1 MSMSMDVL
9 LRIARYLAG
18 SLDRGCWRRG
28 CYFSCSGSGGF
39 RGSGRGSRLRGFDDF
54 VEVLVLV
61 VFGLCFPDVG
71 SVVQVE

>member
-1 MSMSMDVL
+1 MSMNVL

-18 SLDRGCWRRG
+18 FLDGGCWRRG
-28 CYFSCSGSGGF
+28 CFFFCSRGGGF
-39 RGSGRGSRLRGFDDF
+39 RGSGRGSRLGGFDDF

-71 SVVQVE
+71 PVVQFE